1 MTSPDCRY
9 EQFCRALGLPPL
21 PERPRITGV
30 EIGTALKKSNGRPQS
45 MGLSPSCGLPA
56 FTNMVLAL
64 KEGHGSN
71 VTHGCVGVAL
81 TYASRKKEDSESL
94 KALAKHSVR
103 CISE

>member
-9 EQFCRALGLPPL
+9 EQFCRAPGLLTL
-21 PERPRITGV
+21 PGRPRVIGR
-30 EIGTALKKSNGRPQS
+30 EIRTALNKEQREAPFHGTITRLWPT
-45 MGLSPSCGLPA
+45 A